1 MFQPYQTILGRQ
13 FIPAQQQRAQ
23 SAGQA
28 RRIVRMVR
36 MVRMVIPDGAE
47 GAVIA
52 EALFGSG

>member
-36 MVRMVIPDGAE
+36 MVIPDGAE
-47 GAVIA
+47 GEVIA